1 MLERLRSYP
10 SDIAQAAVDYLI
22 MLQSKDEETYHH
34 REVIF
39 LFLESLKYSED
50 GFLET
55 DEGEFLLTCNWSDI
69 WGGAI
74 SGFLDYW
81 FQGKSRELD
90 EGMFGAP
97 DILRDWTQWCF
108 DKGYFELKR
117 YQDFMRSL
125 PLGKSVEMKRLHRAS
140 RMLYKLHTP
149 FEVVDN
155 SSNVLSFVKHQEPK
169 VKIEGYVKLMNCVG
183 NQGYFISESGSEIG
197 PVILSQDLMDILIK
211 GDVLNVGLGRFE
223 NNWRVLESGNV
234 YTEGVI
240 F

>member
-10 SDIAQAAVDYLI
+10 SDIAQAAADYLI

-55 DEGEFLLTCNWSDI
+55 DEGEFLLTCNWTDI
-69 WGGAI
+69 WGGAV

-90 EGMFGAP
+90 EGMFSAP
-97 DILRDWTQWCF
+97 DILRDWIQWCF

-125 PLGKSVEMKRLHRAS
+125 PLGKSMEMKRLHRAS
-140 RMLYKLHTP
+140 RMLYFLHTP
-149 FEVVDN
+149 AQDTGA
-155 SSNVLSFVKHQEPK
+155 NVLSFVKHQEPN
-169 VKIEGYVKLMNCVG
+169 VRIEGYVKLKQIEG
-183 NQGYFISESGSEIG
+183 GHGHFISESGTEIG
-197 PVILSQDLMDILIK
+197 PVILSRELTDTLK
-211 GDVLNVGLGRFE
+211 NGDVMNVALGRFQ
-223 NNWRVLESGNV
+223 NIWRVLESGNV

>member
-10 SDIAQAAVDYLI
+10 SDIAQAAVDFLL
-22 MLQSKDEETYHH
+22 MLQSKNEETYHH
-34 REVIF
+34 REVLF

-55 DEGEFLLTCNWSDI
+55 DEGDFLLTCNWSDI
-69 WGGAI
+69 WGGAV

-81 FQGKSRELD
+81 FQGKNRELD
-90 EGMFGAP
+90 EGMFSAP
-97 DILRDWTQWCF
+97 DILRDWIQWCF
-108 DKGYFELKR
+108 DKGYFELER
-117 YQDFMRSL
+117 YQDFMRTL

-149 FEVVDN
+149 MADTSE
-155 SSNVLSFVKHQEPK
+155 NVLSFVKHQEPN
-169 VKIEGYVKLMNCVG
+169 VRIEGYVKLVNMAG
-183 NQGYFISESGSEIG
+183 GQGHFISESGTEIG
-197 PVILSQDLMDILIK
+197 PVILSRDLTDTLK
-211 GDVLNVGLGRFE
+211 NGDVLNVALGRFQ
-223 NNWRVLESGNV
+223 NTWRVLESGNV